1 MTQYRLGGAE
11 AAFATLIW
19 DNEPLSSSRLVELC
33 ARELEWKKSTTYT
46 VLRRLCQKGIV
57 QNENGVVTAR
67 VSREELAARQSEAFV
82 DETFGGSLPRF
93 LAAFTRRK
101 KLSEEEVVQLQRLI
115 DENRG
120 GGWGKPV
127 FYRIGHESHRVFRHP
142 VCAAGPAGA
151 AQSAQG
157 IFLRPVG
164 GGAVPAAV
172 PVCH

>member
-11 AAFATLIW
+11 AAFAALIW

-46 VLRRLCQKGIV
+46 VLRRLCQKGIF
-57 QNENGVVTAR
+57 QNENGVVTSR

-82 DETFGGSLPRF
+82 DEAFGGSLPRF

-101 KLSEEEVVQLQRLI
+101 KLSEEEVAQLQRLI

-120 GGWGKPV
+120 
-127 FYRIGHESHRVFRHP
+127 
-142 VCAAGPAGA
+142 
-151 AQSAQG
+151 
-157 IFLRPVG
+157 
-164 GGAVPAAV
+164 
-172 PVCH
+172 